1 MLLTNSLEVYS
12 HEIKE
17 FLRTTRRYLIEKLA
31 LIPSTKLLTNRYWV
45 LATFEHRRTSPGN
58 SSCAHQ
64 WERKISSS
72 HHLWATEKTLADIRS
87 YCSVPGS
94 SKDFTY
100 QEGFPTAWS
109 RKFSSFWFCLRLTWK
124 FVLPSKTSEN
134 GTINT
139 IEAPQDIP
147 FHSTS

>member
-58 SSCAHQ
+58 SSCTHQ
-64 WERKISSS
+64 WERKISSC
-72 HHLWATEKTLADIRS
+72 HNLWAIEQTLADFRS
-87 YCSVPGS
+87 YFSVPGS
-94 SKDFTY
+94 SKNLTY
-100 QEGFPTAWS
+100 QEGFPTVWP
-109 RKFSSFWFCLRLTWK
+109 REFPSFCFCMRLTWK

-147 FHSTS
+147 FHSTP